1 LLHSPDGLRIA
12 KGEADPHSERLS
24 VPRVELSVK
33 PSSHTLAGRHRAA
46 AADHKP
52 PASPFSALL
61 DPPPDAPAPA
71 RDRSQP
77 PASSRTAARSVESR
91 AESAPPRS
99 RDNPDSP
106 DRTETPDPQQAAS
119 PDAATGEQTTTT
131 AAEAQPGEDRGD
143 AETAKTEVTE
153 NALFATDTTAATSTQ
168 PPMQQP
174 AAAAALQSSALA
186 DAPPD
191 AGADGADLLAAD
203 RAKTADAALA
213 AQTAVGAQADGKPG
227 AKAAGDSADADG
239 SQRSKAA
246 PSAAA
251 GTATAGTAT
260 AGTTSAGTT
269 SAGTAAAGTAPGAEQ
284 GDGAS
289 SQSHGDPAH
298 PESKPEGKPEH
309 DHTGAASRRD
319 GAAPASDRSSPQAH
333 DESKA
338 ADAAPSRKPPVDP
351 VQLGSLPHGGDR
363 QPTSGVAN
371 TTPAATS
378 QSAAAVPIAG
388 LAVEIA
394 ARAQAGHNRFEIR
407 LDPPELGRIDVRLDV
422 DHSGHVT
429 SRLVVDRAETLD
441 LLRRDA
447 PELERALQQAGLKTS
462 ENGLQFTLRDQ
473 AFAGRDDE
481 RAAPEAARV
490 IVPDNELEPVA
501 TVPGGYVRV

>member
-1 LLHSPDGLRIA
+1 
-12 KGEADPHSERLS
+12 LS

-33 PSSHTLAGRHRAA
+33 PSSHSLAGRHRAA

-77 PASSRTAARSVESR
+77 PATSRTAARSGETR

-99 RDNPDSP
+99 RDDPDSP
-106 DRTETPDPQQAAS
+106 DRTETADPQQATS
-119 PDAATGEQTTTT
+119 PDAATGEQAPTTE
-131 AAEAQPGEDRGD
+131 AEAQSGDDHGEVQPGDDRGD
-143 AETAKTEVTE
+143 AETATTEVAE
-153 NALFATDTTAATSTQ
+153 NALFATDTPAATPTQ
-168 PPMQQP
+168 PPVQP
-174 AAAAALQSSALA
+174 AATAAALQSSVLA

-191 AGADGADLLAAD
+191 AGTDDADLLAAD
-203 RAKTADAALA
+203 RAKTADAALG
-213 AQTAVGAQADGKPG
+213 AQTTGRTQADGRPD
-227 AKAAGDSADADG
+227 AKATGDSADADG
-239 SQRSKAA
+239 SQPSKAA
-246 PSAAA
+246 PSVAA
-251 GTATAGTAT
+251 GTMSGADGAQSTK
-260 AGTTSAGTT
+260 
-269 SAGTAAAGTAPGAEQ
+269 AAPSVAAETAPGAEQ
-284 GDGAS
+284 GDDAS
-289 SQSHGDPAH
+289 NQSHGDPAH

-309 DHTGAASRRD
+309 VHAGAASRRD
-319 GAAPASDRSSPQAH
+319 GAAQASDRSSPQAH
-333 DESKA
+333 DETKA
-338 ADAAPSRKPPVDP
+338 SDAAPSSKPSVDP
-351 VQLGSLPHGGDR
+351 LQLGSLPHAPDR
-363 QPTSGVAN
+363 QPASGVAN
-371 TTPAATS
+371 TATAATS
-378 QSAAAVPIAG
+378 QTAAAVPVAG

-394 ARAQAGHNRFEIR
+394 ARAQAGHTRFEIR

-462 ENGLQFTLRDQ
+462 DNGLQFTLRDQ

-490 IVPDNELEPVA
+490 IVPDSELEPVA
-501 TVPGGYVRV
+501 TVPGGYGRVLRLGGGIDIRI